1 MNTYILVV
9 VNTIS
14 LGSHPGRAN
23 TNLFSLGSGKQTGPL
38 MKIVKTLLA
47 PQSAEM
53 GALPTLYAAINPT
66 LSGGEYIGPD
76 GKGGNNGYPKIDTS
90 VLKKYDPNMT
100 QQLWDISES
109 LTGNTYLS

>member
-1 MNTYILVV
+1 
-9 VNTIS
+9 
-14 LGSHPGRAN
+14 
-23 TNLFSLGSGKQTGPL
+23 

-53 GALPTLYAAINPT
+53 GALPTLYAAVNPT

-76 GKGGNNGYPKIDTS
+76 GKGGNKGYPKIDTS
-90 VLKKYDPNMT
+90 VLKKYDPKMT

-109 LTGNTYLS
+109 LTGITYLSKAVAN